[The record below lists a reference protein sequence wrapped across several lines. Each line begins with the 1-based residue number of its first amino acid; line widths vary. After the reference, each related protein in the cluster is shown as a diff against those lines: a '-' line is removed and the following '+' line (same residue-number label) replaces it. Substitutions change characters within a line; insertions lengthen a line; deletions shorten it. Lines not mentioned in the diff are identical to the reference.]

1 MSGGEMAELALEAK
15 MDTTVRMF
23 TSASRKEIDLEGWEK
38 VDGLQFRYNDG
49 GKTLMQ
55 VYQRKLKKGETVD
68 IPQGNWTGC
77 MLLMREDAKSAQR

>member
-1 MSGGEMAELALEAK
+1 
-15 MDTTVRMF
+15 
-23 TSASRKEIDLEGWEK
+23 
-38 VDGLQFRYNDG
+38 
-49 GKTLMQ
+49 MQ